1 MATGKFLTKNS
12 AAPNTKNYNI
22 LKNQNGNFY
31 ERPNCDIQ
39 THTRVWTLCL
49 IFVHLVNL
57 GYDIYSFIYL
67 LYRNTNQHN
76 TLIVALWNSNLGPT
90 LHTFR
95 LRGLCVMETV
105 MASRIQRLAFP
116 GSHYYCLFLTYVA
129 LRGSSAFLSN
139 LFKDNE
145 HAFLTYACNARCQR
159 SLVCFH
165 VGYIRSQCKAL
176 YITIVFLFYAKKYVI

>member
-76 TLIVALWNSNLGPT
+76 TLIVVLS
-90 LHTFR
+90 
-95 LRGLCVMETV
+95 
-105 MASRIQRLAFP
+105 S
-116 GSHYYCLFLTYVA
+116 CLMKF
-129 LRGSSAFLSN
+129 
-139 LFKDNE
+139 
-145 HAFLTYACNARCQR
+145 
-159 SLVCFH
+159 
-165 VGYIRSQCKAL
+165 
-176 YITIVFLFYAKKYVI
+176 